1 MGDTVIEC
9 AVKRKTSMKN
19 LALLGLIIGLM
30 VVAFAFFIFY
40 LRNWIMFLI
49 GILLCVLISK
59 IVSMC
64 DEEYEY
70 IFVNGDMD
78 FAKIVGKK
86 KRVELM
92 SVDMNEVELVAPL
105 SSDKL
110 APYTKGDTARYAVRD
125 YSSALP
131 GHEERMYVLIC
142 KSENQAYRIIFEP
155 SEKLIEAMWQ
165 LAPRIVEKKKG
176 ETKVWEK

>member
-1 MGDTVIEC
+1 MGDTLVEC
-9 AVKRKTSMKN
+9 AVKRKTNVKN

-40 LRNWIMFLI
+40 FRSGIMFLI

-59 IVSMC
+59 ITSMC

-70 IFVNGDMD
+70 IFLNGDLE
-78 FAKIVGKK
+78 FAKIIGKK
-86 KRVELM
+86 KRKELI
-92 SVDMNEVELVAPL
+92 SVTMNEVELVAPL

-110 APYTKGDTARYAVRD
+110 APYEKGDSSRYLVRD
-125 YSSALP
+125 YSSAFP
-131 GHEERMYVLIC
+131 DHRERMYAIIC
-142 KSENQAYRIIFEP
+142 RTENQAYRIIFEP

-165 LAPRIVEKKKG
+165 LAPRVVIKK
-176 ETKVWEK
+176 ENVF

>member
-9 AVKRKTSMKN
+9 AVKRKTSLKN

-30 VVAFAFFIFY
+30 IVAFAFFIFY
-40 LRNWIMFLI
+40 LRNGIMFLI

-59 IVSMC
+59 ITSMC

-70 IFVNGDMD
+70 IFVNGDLD

-92 SVDMNEVELVAPL
+92 SIDMHEVELVAPL

-110 APYTKGDTARYAVRD
+110 LPYEKGGSTGYTLRD
-125 YSSALP
+125 YSSAFP
-131 GHEERMYVLIC
+131 NHKERMYAILC

-155 SEKLIEAMWQ
+155 NEKLIDAMWQ
-165 LAPRIVEKKKG
+165 IAPRIVEKKNSF
-176 ETKVWEK
+176 

>member
-40 LRNWIMFLI
+40 FRNGIMFLI

-59 IVSMC
+59 ITSMC

-70 IFVNGDMD
+70 IFVNGDLD

-86 KRVELM
+86 KRVEIM
-92 SVDMNEVELVAPL
+92 SVVMSEVELVAPL

-110 APYTKGDTARYAVRD
+110 VPYEKGDGTRYTARD
-125 YSSALP
+125 FSSALP
-131 GHEERMYVLIC
+131 GHSERMYVMIC

-155 SEKLIEAMWQ
+155 SEKMVEAMWQ
-165 LAPRIVEKKKG
+165 LAPRIVEKR
-176 ETKVWEK
+176 TSVF

>member
-9 AVKRKTSMKN
+9 AVKRKASLKN

-30 VVAFAFFIFY
+30 IVAFAFFIFY
-40 LRNWIMFLI
+40 FRNWIMFLI

-59 IVSMC
+59 ITSMC

-86 KRVELM
+86 KRIELM

-110 APYTKGDTARYAVRD
+110 MPYTKGDSSRYAVRD

-176 ETKVWEK
+176 E

>member
-1 MGDTVIEC
+1 MGDTLVEC
-9 AVKRKTSMKN
+9 AVKRKTNVKT

-40 LRNWIMFLI
+40 FRNGIMFLI
-49 GILLCVLISK
+49 GVLLCLLISRLT
-59 IVSMC
+59 SMC

-70 IFVNGDMD
+70 IFLNGDLD

-86 KRVELM
+86 KRVELI
-92 SVDMNEVELVAPL
+92 SVSMNEVELVAPL

-110 APYTKGDTARYAVRD
+110 APYEKGDSSRYTVRD
-125 YSSALP
+125 YSSAISN
-131 GHEERMYVLIC
+131 HRDRMYAMIC
-142 KSENQAYRIIFEP
+142 RTENQAYRIIFEP

-165 LAPRIVEKKKG
+165 LAPRAVIKK
-176 ETKVWEK
+176 ENVF

>member
-1 MGDTVIEC
+1 MGDTLIEC
-9 AVKRKTSMKN
+9 AVKRKTSIRN
-19 LALLGLIIGLM
+19 LALLGLVIGLM
-30 VVAFAFFIFY
+30 IVAFAFFIFY
-40 LRNWIMFLI
+40 FRSGIMFLI

-59 IVSMC
+59 ITSMC

-70 IFVNGDMD
+70 IFINGDMD

-92 SVDMNEVELVAPL
+92 SVSMNEVELVAPL

-110 APYTKGDTARYAVRD
+110 APYEKGESSRYLVRD
-125 YSSALP
+125 FSSAFP
-131 GHEERMYVLIC
+131 NHKERMYAMIC

-155 SEKLIEAMWQ
+155 NEKLVEAMWQ
-165 LAPRIVEKKKG
+165 LAPRIVERKAAG
-176 ETKVWEK
+176 Y